1 MKNLWQPLVS
11 SSLTLCS
18 MHLPCLALQLQLT
31 TPMLHLH
38 AVKICGQLGSM
49 DFISNIGYP
58 ILNCITAFFVWCTN
72 IDGLCMAN
80 VSTCTHIIY
89 SVNFYGGIL

>member
-1 MKNLWQPLVS
+1 MMKNLWQPLVS

-72 IDGLCMAN
+72 KDGLCMAN
-80 VSTCTHIIY
+80 VSTRT
-89 SVNFYGGIL
+89 